1 MALLRLIPPSW
12 RGRRA
17 HNLVKIFFLTIKKF
31 HNDAFAIAPFNIFH
45 YLYKELSP
53 RHTLTSQSVVEY
65 VKFQFEDLE
74 FVCVWGARKSFPK
87 RI

>member
-17 HNLVKIFFLTIKKF
+17 HNLVKIFFFTIKKF
-31 HNDAFAIAPFNIFH
+31 HNDAFTIAPLNVFH

-53 RHTLTSQSVVEY
+53 LYILTSQSVVEY

-74 FVCVWGARKSFPK
+74 FLCV
-87 RI
+87 